1 MCPFSVSVENASSSS
16 PPLIPLSISYLS
28 AAKEVMALARHRNSS
43 YHTIFPLG
51 NASVILPNDIIK
63 SYLPSLWRCHGRR
76 ALAKGYLD
84 LEGLRIV
91 QGPCCRTAL
100 TVLLRAL
107 EFSEAG
113 HGVSSE
119 LKKQLD
125 RSLTVHANNH
135 HQPPELAMSK
145 IFRNVA
151 ILVYETGRNKEMAYA
166 MAEWFA
172 VFAAEHRIRTQGLV
186 NYIKA
191 LDRLGADMKGPLHT
205 LLREKRLSSSDV
217 KFICRKLRPSTRKN
231 LRMLWRE
238 QTRLYQPRRAILP
251 PREDLIEGGDLS
263 IRDIIRIHQDDP
275 DSIVV
280 RLGPRHRIPRVDLE
294 TDDDCSTDTD
304 TDTSDDDD
312 DYCTDPDCR
321 ARVHDPSS
329 FHPFNGLPFVP
340 YHLNGIAPMMSPP
353 RHFGSP
359 LMGATHPGLMARP
372 PLRRGFSLPAAHVGG
387 LLKAPMV

>member
-1 MCPFSVSVENASSSS
+1 
-16 PPLIPLSISYLS
+16 
-28 AAKEVMALARHRNSS
+28 MALPRHRNSS

-51 NASVILPNDIIK
+51 DTSISLPNDIIK
-63 SYLPSLWRCHGRR
+63 SYLPTLWRYYGRR

-100 TVLLRAL
+100 SVLLRAL

-125 RSLTVHANNH
+125 RSLTVHANH
-135 HQPPELAMSK
+135 HQLPELAMSK

-151 ILVYETGRNKEMAYA
+151 ILVYKTGQNKEMTYA

-186 NYIKA
+186 NYITA
-191 LDRLGADMKGPLHT
+191 LDKLGADMKGPLHT
-205 LLREKRLSSSDV
+205 LLRETRLRSSHV
-217 KFICRKLRPSTRKN
+217 ETICGKLRPSTRKS
-231 LRMLWRE
+231 LRRLWRD
-238 QTRLYQPRRAILP
+238 QNRLHQPRRAILP
-251 PREDLIEGGDLS
+251 PREDLIEGGDLCT
-263 IRDIIRIHQDDP
+263 RDIIRIHQDDP

-280 RLGPRHRIPRVDLE
+280 RLGPRHRIPRDDFE
-294 TDDDCSTDTD
+294 TDDDYSTDTD

-312 DYCTDPDCR
+312 DYCTNPDCW

-340 YHLNGIAPMMSPP
+340 HHVNGLAPIMPPPP

-359 LMGATHPGLMARP
+359 LMGAAHPGLTMARP

-387 LLKAPMV
+387 FLKAPVV